1 MFHALRRRLS
11 QLRVAWGL
19 AIATLLLIVACTGV
33 TGSGAKPM
41 TVGAMPWFGYA
52 GHFIGLE
59 KGLFKAAKLDV
70 QDRSFPNS
78 QDERTAFLD
87 QKLDLAW
94 FPTEDAIQIAAKDPT
109 VKVIYTA
116 DYSNGRDGIVAWN
129 VRGPNDLQG
138 KTIAREDSI
147 AAKVM
152 LRRFLGQGNI
162 NENNVKI
169 KVMPADKAASE
180 FANQKID
187 AAVTVE
193 PQLSQAAKKGDG
205 ELIFTTEDT
214 NLIAHALLVQG
225 DLLKNRK
232 PEVQAYLKAIDQGV
246 ALLLKDDPEALK
258 IVAKKLGL
266 AAADVKAQK
275 KWVRVFDGKGNKE
288 VALDARNPRN
298 ISANLELMAQGALEF
313 KVTDKLVETKDLVDD
328 SLVKAL

>member
-1 MFHALRRRLS
+1 MIHALRRQFATWR
-11 QLRVAWGL
+11 AACGL
-19 AIATLLLIVACTGV
+19 AIATLLLIVACTGLKTLPV
-33 TGSGAKPM
+33 KPM
-41 TVGAMPWFGYA
+41 TVGVVPWLGYS

-59 KGLFKAAKLDV
+59 KGLFKSEKLNI
-70 QDRSFPNS
+70 QETPFPNS
-78 QDERTAFLD
+78 NDQRAAFLS
-87 QKLDLAW
+87 QKLDLGW

-147 AAKVM
+147 AVKVM

-169 KVMPADKAASE
+169 KVMSAEKAASE
-180 FANQKID
+180 FANKKID
-187 AAVTVE
+187 AAVSVE
-193 PQLSQAAKKGDG
+193 PQLSKAAKQGEG

-214 NLIAHALLVQG
+214 NLIAHVLLVRG
-225 DLLKNRK
+225 DVLQSRK
-232 PEVQAYLKAIDQGV
+232 PEVQSYVKAIDQGV
-246 ALLLKDDPEALK
+246 KLLLKDDPEALK
-258 IVAKKLGL
+258 IVGKKLGISE
-266 AAADVKAQK
+266 ADVKAQK

-288 VALDARNPRN
+288 VALDSRSGRNVN
-298 ISANLELMAQGALEF
+298 SNLELIAQGALEF